1 MKVAYQTDVGSV
13 RENNEDYVGVFK
25 NKSDISFVMVADGIG
40 GHLGGDVAS
49 KMAVSHMG
57 FRFEETDFG
66 EPSDAI
72 KWITKE
78 VEMENKKII
87 EKSNQYEDLSGMGT
101 TMVCAVFF
109 EDKFIVAN
117 IGDSRGY
124 LLRAGQFYQL
134 TEDHSLVNEL
144 IKRGE
149 LSAEDAKNYP
159 QKNMITRSLG
169 ISSDADADIAVNDS
183 EPGDLL
189 VLCTDG
195 LTNMVSDSEMKTVL
209 ENSKSLEEKCEE
221 LIRMA
226 NKAGGLDNITV
237 LLVNDNRRRTVK

>member
-13 RENNEDYVGVFK
+13 RENNEDYVGVFH
-25 NKSDISFVMVADGIG
+25 NRSGISFVMVADGIG

-49 KMAVSHMG
+49 EMAVSHMG
-57 FRFEETDFG
+57 FRFEGANFS

-78 VEMENKKII
+78 VEMENKQII
-87 EKSNQYEDLSGMGT
+87 EKSNQYEDLSGTGT
-101 TMVCAVFF
+101 TMVCAIFF
-109 EDKFIVAN
+109 EEKFIVAN

-124 LLRAGQFYQL
+124 LLRHKELYQL
-134 TEDHSLVNEL
+134 TEDHSVVNEL

-149 LSAEDAKNYP
+149 LTVEDAKNYP

-183 EPGDLL
+183 ESGDLL
-189 VLCTDG
+189 LLCTDG
-195 LTNMVSDSEMKTVL
+195 LTNMVSDDEIKAVLKNSETV
-209 ENSKSLEEKCEE
+209 EEKGAE
-221 LIRMA
+221 LIRLA
-226 NKAGGLDNITV
+226 NKAGGLDNITT
-237 LLVNDNRRRTVK
+237 LLVSNDRGIGK

>member
-13 RENNEDYVGVFK
+13 RENNEDYVGVFH
-25 NKSDISFVMVADGIG
+25 NRSGISFVMVADGIG

-49 KMAVSHMG
+49 EMAVSHMG
-57 FRFEETDFG
+57 FRFEGANFS

-78 VEMENKKII
+78 VEMENKQII

-101 TMVCAVFF
+101 TMVCAIFF
-109 EDKFIVAN
+109 EEKFIVAN

-124 LLRAGQFYQL
+124 LLRHKELYQL
-134 TEDHSLVNEL
+134 TEDHSVVNEL

-149 LSAEDAKNYP
+149 LTVEDAKNYP

-183 EPGDLL
+183 ESGDLL
-189 VLCTDG
+189 LLCTDG
-195 LTNMVSDSEMKTVL
+195 LTNMVSDDEIKAVLKNSETV
-209 ENSKSLEEKCEE
+209 EEKGAE
-221 LIRMA
+221 LIRLA
-226 NKAGGLDNITV
+226 NKAGGLDNITT
-237 LLVNDNRRRTVK
+237 LLVSNDRGIGK

>member
-13 RENNEDYVGVFK
+13 RENNEDYVGVFH
-25 NKSDISFVMVADGIG
+25 NKSGIFFVMVADGIG

-49 KMAVSHMG
+49 EMAVSHMG
-57 FRFEETDFG
+57 FRFEGANFS

-78 VEMENKKII
+78 VEMENKQII

-101 TMVCAVFF
+101 TMVCAIFF
-109 EDKFIVAN
+109 EEKFIVAN

-124 LLRAGQFYQL
+124 LLRHKELYQL
-134 TEDHSLVNEL
+134 TEDHSVVNEL

-149 LSAEDAKNYP
+149 LTVEDAKNYP

-183 EPGDLL
+183 ESGDLL
-189 VLCTDG
+189 LLCTDG
-195 LTNMVSDSEMKTVL
+195 LTNMVSDDEIKAVLKNSETV
-209 ENSKSLEEKCEE
+209 EEKGAE
-221 LIRMA
+221 LIRLA
-226 NKAGGLDNITV
+226 NKAGGLDNITI
-237 LLVNDNRRRTVK
+237 LLVSNDRGIGK

>member
-13 RENNEDYVGVFK
+13 RENNEDYVGVFH
-25 NKSDISFVMVADGIG
+25 NKSGISFVMVADGIG

-49 KMAVSHMG
+49 EMAVSHMG
-57 FRFEETDFG
+57 FRFEGTNFSQ
-66 EPSDAI
+66 PSDAI

-78 VEMENKKII
+78 VKMENKQII

-101 TMVCAVFF
+101 TMVCAIFF
-109 EDKFIVAN
+109 EEKYIVAN

-124 LLRAGQFYQL
+124 LLRDKELYQL
-134 TEDHSLVNEL
+134 TEDHSVVNEL

-149 LSAEDAKNYP
+149 LTVEDAKNYP

-183 EPGDLL
+183 ESGDLL
-189 VLCTDG
+189 LLCTDG
-195 LTNMVSDSEMKTVL
+195 LTNMVSDDEIKTVL
-209 ENSKSLEEKCEE
+209 KNTTTVEEKGSE
-221 LIRMA
+221 LIRLA
-226 NKAGGLDNITV
+226 NKAGGLDNITA
-237 LLVNDNRRRTVK
+237 LLVSNDRGIV

>member
-13 RENNEDYVGVFK
+13 RKNNEDYVGVFH
-25 NKSDISFVMVADGIG
+25 NRSGISFVMVADGIG
-40 GHLGGDVAS
+40 GNLGGDVAS
-49 KMAVSHMG
+49 EMAVSHMG
-57 FRFEETDFG
+57 FRFEETNFS
-66 EPSDAI
+66 EPSHAI
-72 KWITKE
+72 KWIAKE

-87 EKSNQYEDLSGMGT
+87 EKSNQYKDLSGMGT
-101 TMVCAVFF
+101 TIVCAVFF

-124 LLRAGQFYQL
+124 LLRKQQLYQL

-149 LSAEDAKNYP
+149 LSVEDAKNYP

-169 ISSDADADIAVNDS
+169 ISSEADADIAVNDS

-189 VLCTDG
+189 LLCTDG
-195 LTNMVSDSEMKTVL
+195 LTKMISDEVIKEVL
-209 ENSKSLEEKCEE
+209 ENSRTVEEKCAE
-221 LIRMA
+221 LIRLA
-226 NKAGGLDNITV
+226 NKAGGLDNVTA
-237 LLVNDNRRRTVK
+237 LLVNDDRQEIVK